1 MTLVTCDPGTLV
13 HNWRCPRP
21 RQQASNTHTDY
32 CTRQGSPSIT
42 LLHTITHYYT
52 LVNTI
57 THYQTLLHTIIL
69 LHTIEHFCKNPT
81 ATGYCTREGS
91 EVNHHLSTRC
101 GRGYIY
107 GKRVKKFWRLPKS
120 RFEQKQSKIS
130 AKRSSIPLITTHRKD
145 YGHQEHHQHTIV
157 IPAGSQDTIV
167 IQASSNFPINCPDCL
182 TAKTPPTHWLTDPWC
197 RNTSHLVR
205 PLNLCDETDNGHK

>member
-1 MTLVTCDPGTLV
+1 MSTFA
-13 HNWRCPRP
+13 RI
-21 RQQASNTHTDY
+21 QQPQTIA
-32 CTRQGSPSIT
+32 QGKGHP
-42 LLHTITHYYT
+42 LLHYCT
-52 LVNTI
+52 LVNTN

-69 LHTIEHFCKNPT
+69 FYTIEHFCTDPRPT
-81 ATGYCTREGS
+81 NYCTGEGS

-182 TAKTPPTHWLTDPWC
+182 TAKTPPTHWLTDPGC

-205 PLNLCDETDNGHK
+205 PLYLSDETDNGHK